1 MAMQGENH
9 LLRAPSVSNRL
20 PYRTNGAFE
29 HRVADKL
36 VGPELLAQL
45 LLGHD
50 TAAGFEQV
58 KQYLED
64 LGPQTQ
70 QGLPGTV

>member
-9 LLRAPSVSNRL
+9 LLRAPIVSNRL

-36 VGPELLAQL
+36 VGPELLA
-45 LLGHD
+45 
-50 TAAGFEQV
+50 
-58 KQYLED
+58 
-64 LGPQTQ
+64 
-70 QGLPGTV
+70 